1 MGIYKI
7 LHSPKTYF
15 EGIPPGY
22 LGTQYFVTSNMKR
35 GYLLLLCSL
44 LTSAYMVF
52 HAEGLVGIELNYAAQ
67 LTAQSVRG
75 FENCGHH
82 FPAAESALPAVDEP
96 LTDILFLSSLLLLLC
111 CCTRTLRIAT
121 GSLQASP
128 S

>member
-1 MGIYKI
+1 
-7 LHSPKTYF
+7 
-15 EGIPPGY
+15 
-22 LGTQYFVTSNMKR
+22 MKK

-52 HAEGLVGIELNYAAQ
+52 HAEGLAGIELHYAAQ

-82 FPAAESALPAVDEP
+82 FPAAESGLPAVDEP

-111 CCTRTLRIAT
+111 CCTRTLPNRYRLSAGESVIVHALL
-121 GSLQASP
+121 SLALHMHAMPHPQEICLQ
-128 S
+128 